1 MAVDTTNHDIKIYIA
16 FLNYNTGDDKIF
28 RIRTVDIEKLIA
40 ECNDLIDALA
50 ESKKKLQDLVCLK
63 TNYYSLSGESVEAIT
78 QVVMFDCDASFS
90 LLKQEIFNF
99 YSKRYESE
107 PFMHLVDAELE
118 SIKEEMKL
126 RSMKI
131 VLNTR
136 VQEKIKRMEEKLQRI
151 KEDAPKYS

>member
-1 MAVDTTNHDIKIYIA
+1 M
-16 FLNYNTGDDKIF
+16 
-28 RIRTVDIEKLIA
+28 DIEKLIA